1 MIFFYSSFPLSP
13 FSFFFEFRSNIQ
25 GRSSIQSLP
34 RVYLMGSVKNKRARR
49 REERGMNRHRCN
61 VKKEKSIVASEIKWT
76 EWKRQGNRNSLRYS
90 IFNALSKRLKR
101 ETKES
106 QRRLGDA

>member
-1 MIFFYSSFPLSP
+1 
-13 FSFFFEFRSNIQ
+13 
-25 GRSSIQSLP
+25 
-34 RVYLMGSVKNKRARR
+34 
-49 REERGMNRHRCN
+49 MNRHRCN

-106 QRRLGDA
+106 QRRLSDAQLSKDLALTKIGGGHKEAC